1 MRLAS
6 IRRDRLRVWGIVPV
20 DVTVSSRN
28 LASGAATA
36 SALLISIELG
46 LLVPRCAAFPAAR
59 SGSIVGSFDRRSR
72 SAALRARPTE
82 RLSGTRRRFLP
93 G

>member
-1 MRLAS
+1 
-6 IRRDRLRVWGIVPV
+6 VPV
-20 DVTVSSRN
+20 DVTVSSQN
-28 LASGAATA
+28 LALDAAAA

-46 LLVPRCAAFPAAR
+46 LLAPRCAAFPAAR
-59 SGSIVGSFDRRSR
+59 SGSIAGSFDRCSR